1 MSSGHEKFL
10 DYADLGVRANHYFL
24 YRKLI
29 FKKSLI
35 INFIYIFFFQK
46 ETVDDVETLFKRH
59 EDFENT
65 LLVQDEK
72 LKDLDEMA
80 DKRIAEGHPDKDQ

>member
-1 MSSGHEKFL
+1 M

-35 INFIYIFFFQK
+35 IIFIYFFFFQK

>member
-1 MSSGHEKFL
+1 MFIRHWLKKVL
-10 DYADLGVRANHYFL
+10 N
-24 YRKLI
+24 YRY
-29 FKKSLI
+29 
-35 INFIYIFFFQK
+35 IYIFFFQK

-80 DKRIAEGHPDKDQ
+80 DKRMAEGHPDKDQ

>member
-1 MSSGHEKFL
+1 MIK
-10 DYADLGVRANHYFL
+10 
-24 YRKLI
+24 
-29 FKKSLI
+29 KKSLI
-35 INFIYIFFFQK
+35 IDIYIFFFSK

-80 DKRIAEGHPDKDQ
+80 DKRITEGHPDKDQ

>member
-1 MSSGHEKFL
+1 MIKSI
-10 DYADLGVRANHYFL
+10 YFISIEDFNQCGCYL
-24 YRKLI
+24 T
-29 FKKSLI
+29 
-35 INFIYIFFFQK
+35 Q

-65 LLVQDEK
+65 LVVQDEK

-80 DKRIAEGHPDKDQ
+80 NKRIAEKHPDKDQ

>member
-1 MSSGHEKFL
+1 M
-10 DYADLGVRANHYFL
+10 
-24 YRKLI
+24 
-29 FKKSLI
+29 
-35 INFIYIFFFQK
+35 
-46 ETVDDVETLFKRH
+46 DDVETLFKRH

-72 LKDLDEMA
+72 LNDLDQTA

>member
-1 MSSGHEKFL
+1 MFIRHWLKKVL
-10 DYADLGVRANHYFL
+10 N
-24 YRKLI
+24 YRY
-29 FKKSLI
+29 
-35 INFIYIFFFQK
+35 IYIFFFSK

>member
-24 YRKLI
+24 YRKLV

-35 INFIYIFFFQK
+35 INFTFFFFFKK

>member
-10 DYADLGVRANHYFL
+10 DYADLGVSANHYFL

-35 INFIYIFFFQK
+35 INFIYFFFQK

>member
-1 MSSGHEKFL
+1 MFIRHWLKKVL
-10 DYADLGVRANHYFL
+10 N
-24 YRKLI
+24 YRY
-29 FKKSLI
+29 
-35 INFIYIFFFQK
+35 IYIFFQK

>member
-1 MSSGHEKFL
+1 MFIRHWLKKVL
-10 DYADLGVRANHYFL
+10 N
-24 YRKLI
+24 YRY
-29 FKKSLI
+29 
-35 INFIYIFFFQK
+35 IYIFFFSK

-80 DKRIAEGHPDKDQ
+80 DKRMAEGHPDKDQ

>member
-1 MSSGHEKFL
+1 MFIRHWYKKVL
-10 DYADLGVRANHYFL
+10 N
-24 YRKLI
+24 YR
-29 FKKSLI
+29 
-35 INFIYIFFFQK
+35 YIPVYIFFQK

>member
-1 MSSGHEKFL
+1 MFIRHWLKKVL
-10 DYADLGVRANHYFL
+10 N
-24 YRKLI
+24 YRY
-29 FKKSLI
+29 
-35 INFIYIFFFQK
+35 IYIYFFQK

-80 DKRIAEGHPDKDQ
+80 DKRMAEGHPDKDQ

>member
-1 MSSGHEKFL
+1 MFIRHWLKKVL
-10 DYADLGVRANHYFL
+10 N
-24 YRKLI
+24 YRY
-29 FKKSLI
+29 
-35 INFIYIFFFQK
+35 IYIFFFFSK